1 MKVLFD
7 GHWWVNGPASNREVL
22 KQIVLTWSRDYTDD
36 QIVLAV
42 PRRHVGAVRNELGK
56 DVKVVPTRLS
66 PHGVS
71 AILELPFLNLR
82 HKADVMIAHNFAPA
96 FGPSVVFVHDFLFL
110 TNPEWFTFA
119 ERRYFGFM
127 PLLARRAKM
136 IFTSSKNEAQRIRR
150 FSTKGKPIHPIGLG
164 ANTGVIHAAPRPV
177 TELAGVRGFILSV
190 GRLNIRKNLGMTLDA
205 ALESGRISAQYPLV
219 VVGAESG
226 KVAEF
231 SPRLREAV
239 ESGAIRFLGYTSNEE
254 LAWLYSRAD
263 AFVFLSL
270 DEGFGMPLLEAL
282 SFGTKVLASDIPVFR
297 EIMGDAA
304 VFVDPTDLAAASAGI
319 RSVLD
324 AEPDPAS
331 TSRVLEK
338 YSWAGTVRRMRQHL
352 RAASEDLPRPGTDSP
367 PRPAPA
373 G

>member
-1 MKVLFD
+1 MRILFD
-7 GHWWVNGPASNREVL
+7 GHWWIDGPASNREVL
-22 KQIVLTWSRDYTDD
+22 RQIVVTWIRDYVDD
-36 QIVLAV
+36 EIVLAV
-42 PRRHVGAVRNELGK
+42 PRKHVSAVQNELGPSAR
-56 DVKVVPTRLS
+56 VVPSRLV
-66 PHGVS
+66 PHGAS
-71 AILELPFLNLR
+71 AILELPLLNLR
-82 HKADVMIAHNFAPA
+82 HKADLMIAHNFAPA
-96 FGPSVVFVHDFLFL
+96 FGPSVVFIHDFLFL
-110 TNPEWFTFA
+110 TNPQWFTFA

-150 FSTKGKPIHPIGLG
+150 FAKRGKPVHPIGLG
-164 ANTGVIHAAPRPV
+164 PNIGVVHAEPRPV
-177 TELAGVRGFILSV
+177 PDLAGLRGFILSV

-205 ALESGRISAQYPLV
+205 ALESGRISAEYPLV

-226 KVAEF
+226 KGAEF

-254 LAWLYSRAD
+254 LAWLYSTAD
-263 AFVFLSL
+263 AFIFLSL

-304 VFVDPTDLAAASAGI
+304 MFVDPTDLAAASAGI

-331 TSRVLEK
+331 AARVLAN
-338 YSWAGTVRRMRQHL
+338 YSWAGTVRRMRQHVSGTGSDPS
-352 RAASEDLPRPGTDSP
+352 ASRTDSP
-367 PRPAPA
+367 ANPGPA

>member
-7 GHWWVNGPASNREVL
+7 GHWWVDGPASNREVL
-22 KQIVLTWSRDYTDD
+22 KQIVLTWSRDYAGD

-56 DVKVVPTRLS
+56 DVQVVPTRLS

-71 AILELPFLNLR
+71 AILELPLLNLR

-150 FSTKGKPIHPIGLG
+150 FSTKGKPVHPIGLG

-297 EIMGDAA
+297 EIMGEAA
-304 VFVDPTDLAAASAGI
+304 VFVDPTNLAAASAGI

-352 RAASEDLPRPGTDSP
+352 RAASEDLPRPGADSP